1 MTLFTKITGFSIYRM
16 FATLVL
22 FVLTLS
28 VFSLFFSRVND
39 FQQTI
44 FEKRLEEFGRY
55 NVLSVENR
63 FSHAMNQLEFVAQFV
78 ANEQSID
85 KDSTYD
91 VLQSLVE
98 KTPFHH
104 LSLVGL
110 DGKGFTTSGS
120 VLDISNRQHFLLSKL
135 GENSISLYYKVH

>member
-16 FATLVL
+16 FVTLVL

-28 VFSLFFSRVND
+28 VFSLFFSKVNS
-39 FQQTI
+39 FQQAI

-85 KDSTYD
+85 KDSTYN

-104 LSLVGL
+104 LSLVASMGKVLQHL
-110 DGKGFTTSGS
+110 D
-120 VLDISNRQHFLLSKL
+120 LH
-135 GENSISLYYKVH
+135 